1 MIVHQIETVAF
12 RNLRDQTITPGPRFN
27 VLSGANAQGK
37 TNFLDALYVVACLRS
52 FRARRIAEIIRFHSS
67 EGRIAAQVVCR
78 GLRRELEVQLHQGGR
93 RAKLDGK
100 GVRGSASYLE
110 AGLSVVLFAPD
121 DVQLPRGSPA
131 DRRRLVDRAIANLW
145 PGYIDL
151 ARDYQKTLQSRN
163 RVLRESGA
171 RSAKGLLEV
180 YSQQLAE
187 LAARVM
193 ATRLRY
199 LRNLSPSVTKIFAEI
214 TRSGARG
221 HLQYEAPAALLE
233 LGDTDLG
240 ALAAGL
246 RRELQA
252 QLAVDRARQTTTVGP
267 HTHDVGFVLDGRSTR
282 SYGSQGQLRSLVLSF
297 KIAQVVDAKAKRDEV
312 PVLLLDDVSSELDA
326 DCNTYLFDFL
336 YKIDCQAFL
345 TTTRPELVPIHDE
358 RLDFQVVKGQ
368 ISPVV

>member
-1 MIVHQIETVAF
+1 MMKAVMSRPTDVLASFFTRLEAMDAVLRIIVSEARIRALLTF
-12 RNLRDQTITPGPRFN
+12 RGDPERRVLLDFSKSPLRVVLDDQSRDVDMSVTIRGE
-27 VLSGANAQGK
+27 VMHEILSGRTSAGR
-37 TNFLDALYVVACLRS
+37 ALG
-52 FRARRIAEIIRFHSS
+52 E
-67 EGRIAAQVVCR
+67 
-78 GLRRELEVQLHQGGR
+78 RELL
-93 RAKLDGK
+93 L
-100 GVRGSASYLE
+100 RGSASYLE
-110 AGLSVVLFAPD
+110 AGLSVVLFTPD

-163 RVLRESGA
+163 RVLREGAA

-221 HLQYEAPAALLE
+221 HLQYEAPAPLLE

-297 KIAQVVDAKAKRDEV
+297 KIAQVIDAQAKRDEV

-326 DCNTYLFDFL
+326 DCNTYMFDFL
-336 YKIDCQAFL
+336 YKYKKDNNL
-345 TTTRPELVPIHDE
+345 NLY
-358 RLDFQVVKGQ
+358 
-368 ISPVV
+368 